1 MALLPPKRSK
11 DPLPPAGP
19 EVLIIDANEE
29 HQMLSALA
37 LSRHGFRVSA
47 ASSAR
52 EGVRLA
58 LSKPFDAIVLDH
70 RTRDIPPMEVL
81 DALVM
86 RLPHVPKIYI
96 VTPGS
101 EDAAAKALQAGAA
114 GYLVKT
120 AGYTEVLPAEVQEQ
134 IEKARTQARLAAQ
147 QRALQV
153 DQTERK
159 RAEEALRQSEERLH
173 LLAAHAPFILWTT
186 DPELRFTSI
195 LGSGQRLG
203 LISGPAL
210 GAHLEDVLG
219 SADPGMPILDAHRR
233 ALDGQ
238 ALRFEQEWR
247 GRTYDMHVEPLRT
260 KDGPVLGVLGVA
272 LDVTD
277 RVRSEKVQSALY
289 RIAQA
294 TATAQNL
301 RSLFGSLHHLV
312 SELMPASN
320 FYIALHDPEE
330 GTLSF
335 PYFVDEAE
343 APPPPQS
350 LGRGLTEYVLRTGR
364 PLLASPVVYDELRQA
379 GEVEEVGPPSIDW
392 LGVPLVAKGR
402 TFGVLVVQSYAPGV
416 RYSEADR
423 DLLTFVSNQV
433 AMAIDQKRAENA
445 LRETD
450 RTLVNLLRNLPGMA
464 YRCRNDPE
472 WTMEFVSEGCR
483 DLLGLTPEE
492 FIGGQRKVTYGSMIH
507 PDDRARVWET
517 VQQALADRRAFRL
530 RYRIFTARG
539 EEKWVWE
546 QGRGIYDE
554 AGAATALEGFITDV
568 TDIPP
573 SRGDEERRRLSS
585 PSLST

>member
-1 MALLPPKRSK
+1 MALLPPKRPK

-37 LSRHGFRVSA
+37 LGRHGFRVSA

-52 EGVRLA
+52 EGIRLA
-58 LSKPFDAIVLDH
+58 LSKPFDAILLDH
-70 RTRDIPPMEVL
+70 RTRDIPPMEALDVL
-81 DALVM
+81 VA
-86 RLPHVPKIYI
+86 RLPRVPKIYI

-101 EDAAAKALQAGAA
+101 EDAAVKALQAGAA

-147 QRALQV
+147 QRALQA

-173 LLAAHAPFILWTT
+173 LLAAQAPFILWTT
-186 DPELRFTSI
+186 DPELRFTSV

-210 GAHLEDVLG
+210 GARLEDVLG
-219 SADPGMPILDAHRR
+219 SADPGLPILDAHRR
-233 ALDGQ
+233 ALGGQ

-260 KDGPVLGVLGVA
+260 KGGPVLGVLGIA

-320 FYIALHDPEE
+320 FYIALHDPEA

-343 APPPPQS
+343 APPPPQL

-364 PLLASPVVYDELRQA
+364 PLLASPAVYDELRQA

-392 LGVPLVAKGR
+392 LGVPLMAKWR

-423 DLLTFVSNQV
+423 DLLTFVSSQV
-433 AMAIDQKRAENA
+433 AMAIDQKRAEDA

-472 WTMEFVSEGCR
+472 WTTEFVSDGCR

-507 PDDRARVWET
+507 ADDRARVWET
-517 VQQALADRRAFRL
+517 VQQALADRRPFRL
-530 RYRIFTARG
+530 RYRIFTAQG
-539 EEKWVWE
+539 EEKRVWE
-546 QGRGIYDE
+546 QGRGVYDE
-554 AGAATALEGFITDV
+554 AGAAIALEGFITDV

-573 SRGDEERRRLSS
+573 PREDEERRHRSS